1 MILPLATLSKMPAEG
16 MGWDVYIAIQVM
28 IQACDKSSIP
38 GSLGDLEVQPPGFVL
53 IQAYVKSITR
63 SNQFSDLQ
71 FSNT

>member
-1 MILPLATLSKMPAEG
+1 MPSED
-16 MGWDVYIAIQVM
+16 MGWDVYIAIYRLSFKV
-28 IQACDKSSIP
+28 KVLFP

-53 IQAYVKSITR
+53 LQAYVKSITR

>member
-1 MILPLATLSKMPAEG
+1 
-16 MGWDVYIAIQVM
+16 MGCVHSNTGYDSSR
-28 IQACDKSSIP
+28 DKSSFP